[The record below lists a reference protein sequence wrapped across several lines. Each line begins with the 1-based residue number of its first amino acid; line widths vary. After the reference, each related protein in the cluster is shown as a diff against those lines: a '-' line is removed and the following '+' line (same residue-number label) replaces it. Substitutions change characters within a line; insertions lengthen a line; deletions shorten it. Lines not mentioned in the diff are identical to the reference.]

1 MERFSSRFF
10 LILVS
15 FSCPGSI
22 TVPPAFLRER
32 DVPATEIFSM
42 MAEYEIAERTV
53 RVVKKRLGIQ
63 TYRKDQQWYWS
74 LKKPGEVTGNAP

>member
-1 MERFSSRFF
+1 MAN
-10 LILVS
+10 I
-15 FSCPGSI
+15 
-22 TVPPAFLRER
+22 LRER